1 MDDIYTIIREVL
13 RPLGITRNY
22 RGYHQLI
29 QAVALVLEDEI
40 RLTDVEKQVYAV
52 VAKQTHSKPENVE
65 RNLRTAVLRAWRV
78 NRALLDQ
85 MAKYHLMAPPCVSGF
100 IDIVATY
107 IQRDLL
113 GPASAK
119 L

>member
-1 MDDIYTIIREVL
+1 MDDIDEIIREVL

-22 RGYHQLI
+22 RGYPQVVC
-29 QAVALVLEDEI
+29 AVALAMEDET
-40 RLTDVEKQVYAV
+40 RLAEVTKTLYP
-52 VAKQTHSKPENVE
+52 VAAERTGSKSETVE

>member
-1 MDDIYTIIREVL
+1 MTSMRSSEKCCALLVVL
-13 RPLGITRNY
+13 AITATLDRV
-22 RGYHQLI
+22 LC
-29 QAVALVLEDEI
+29 AVALAMEDET
-40 RLTDVEKQVYAV
+40 RLTEVTKRLYPVTAER
-52 VAKQTHSKPENVE
+52 TGSKPENVE

-78 NRALLDQ
+78 NRPLLDQ